1 MKNLNILILN
11 LSLKVN
17 YENIKNINIE
27 FVLLHKIDSNNK
39 LLDIIK
45 KETNKEKLKNIIY
58 INIMNQ
64 MIITVQCI

>member
-11 LSLKVN
+11 LALKVN